1 MNGIRS
7 LLFKTNDS
15 EANTPSTFW
24 TRLSA
29 LGRMLSGLSS
39 SPDLALAVRGQKKKT
54 GEGGGGKER
63 ERRKRDLAKYDC
75 VGHTLTAHAPNLTCF
90 CMCTVFSKFKA

>member
-39 SPDLALAVRGQKKKT
+39 SPDLALAVRGQKKN
-54 GEGGGGKER
+54 GGGGRGEGKGEEETR
-63 ERRKRDLAKYDC
+63 SRKIRLRGPHVNCACPKSDMLLHVYSI
-75 VGHTLTAHAPNLTCF
+75 L
-90 CMCTVFSKFKA
+90 